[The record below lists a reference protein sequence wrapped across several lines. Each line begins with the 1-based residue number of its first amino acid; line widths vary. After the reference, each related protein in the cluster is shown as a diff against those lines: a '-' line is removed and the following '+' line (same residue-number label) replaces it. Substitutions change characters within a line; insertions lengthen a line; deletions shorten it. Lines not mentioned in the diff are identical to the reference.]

1 MRSKLSFL
9 VILSALL
16 GFSTGCPSDSDDPP
30 ADDGGVAGAGGE
42 GSASGEGGQSGEG
55 GAAGTHTSGSGGE
68 GGSGGTGGTGGT
80 GGVPTIE
87 GRTTGEKIDLLF
99 MVDNSNTMREEQA
112 ALREQFPRLIQRL
125 LAGVDLD
132 GDGTLEY
139 QGARDVH
146 LGVVSSDL
154 GLPGI
159 PNVPG
164 CMNLGDE
171 GLLNNVASPEI
182 TGCSQQFFNPPFL
195 SYVQGTSDIDQTATD
210 FACLATVGTEGCG
223 FEQQLE
229 SALKA
234 VWPGDDQNVTFVTDP
249 QGFGAT
255 GNAGPGFPNGDFI
268 RNDPN
273 DLSLVAIVLVTDEE
287 DCSSR
292 RMDHFQLDP
301 SGPLA
306 MQGLNLRCYYESLK
320 PDGGNIFST
329 ERYTQLFKMLRPGS
343 EQLVIFGAIVG
354 VPPELVTPE
363 QLAMIDYENPAA
375 VDSFYDG
382 ILAHPMMQ
390 YAIDDRETPEEPQDD
405 SLRVSC
411 TGGPE
416 GQSARAYPPRRIV
429 QVAKSFGR
437 NGFVQSICEDDF
449 VPAIDLIVTR
459 IAEAFVPVVE

>member
-1 MRSKLSFL
+1 MRSKLGFL
-9 VILSALL
+9 FILNVLVL
-16 GFSTGCPSDSDDPP
+16 GLNTGCPSDSDDPP
-30 ADDGGVAGAGGE
+30 AEDGGVAGAGGE
-42 GSASGEGGQSGEG
+42 GGTSGEGGEG

-68 GGSGGTGGTGGT
+68 GGGGTGGTGGE
-80 GGVPTIE
+80 GGGPTIE

-112 ALREQFPRLIQRL
+112 ALRAQFPRLIQRL

-139 QGARDVH
+139 EGARDVH

-159 PNVPG
+159 DNVPNCNG
-164 CMNLGDE
+164 LGDE
-171 GLLNNVASPEI
+171 GLLDNTASPEI
-182 TGCSQQFFNPPFL
+182 TGCSAETFNPPFL

-234 VWPGDDQNVTFVTDP
+234 VWPGDDQRVTFLTDLE
-249 QGFGAT
+249 GLGAT
-255 GNAGPGFPNGDFI
+255 GNAGVSFPNGEFI

-292 RMDHFQLDP
+292 QTDHFQVPPLADP
-301 SGPLA
+301 ERA

-320 PDGGNIFST
+320 PDGNIFAID
-329 ERYTQLFKMLRPGS
+329 RYTQLFKMLRPGS
-343 EQLVIFGAIVG
+343 EQLVVFGAIVG

-363 QLAMIDYENPAA
+363 KLAMIDYENPAA
-375 VDSFYDG
+375 VDAFYDG
-382 ILAHPMMQ
+382 ILAHENMQ
-390 YAIDDRETPEEPQDD
+390 YVIDDRATPEEPQDD
-405 SLRVSC
+405 MLRPSC
-411 TGGPE
+411 TSGTD
-416 GQSARAYPPRRIV
+416 AKAYPPRRIV
-429 QVAKSFGR
+429 QVAKGFGR

-459 IAEAFVPVVE
+459 IAEAFVPVTE

>member
-1 MRSKLSFL
+1 M
-9 VILSALL
+9 
-16 GFSTGCPSDSDDPP
+16 
-30 ADDGGVAGAGGE
+30 DDGGVAGAGGE
-42 GSASGEGGQSGEG
+42 GGTSGEG
-55 GAAGTHTSGSGGE
+55 GAAGTNTSGSGGE
-68 GGSGGTGGTGGT
+68 GGTGGGGTGGTGGA
-80 GGVPTIE
+80 PAIE

-112 ALREQFPRLIQRL
+112 ALRAQFPRLIERL

-139 QGARDVH
+139 EGARDVH

-154 GLPGI
+154 GLPGVENI
-159 PNVPG
+159 PG
-164 CMNLGDE
+164 CSGLGDE
-171 GLLNNVASPEI
+171 GLLNNTASPET
-182 TGCSQQFFNPPFL
+182 TGCSQQTYTPPFL

-210 FACLATVGTEGCG
+210 FACLATLGTEGCG

-234 VWPGDDQNVTFVTDP
+234 VWPGDDQRVTFVADP
-249 QGFGAT
+249 QSGFGMF
-255 GNAGPGFPNGDFI
+255 GNAGPGFANGDFI

-292 RMDHFQLDP
+292 RMDHFVIDG
-301 SGPLA
+301 SGGSELSN
-306 MQGLNLRCYYESLK
+306 QGLNLRCYYESLK
-320 PDGGNIFST
+320 GAEGNIFST
-329 ERYTQLFKMLRPGS
+329 ERYSQVFKMLRPGS
-343 EQLVIFGAIVG
+343 EQLVVFGAIVG

-363 QLAMIDYENPAA
+363 KLAMVDQDDPAA
-375 VDSFYDG
+375 VDGFYDE

-405 SLRVSC
+405 TLRVSC
-411 TGGPE
+411 TNGDLE
-416 GQSARAYPPRRIV
+416 QSARAYPPRRIV
-429 QVAKSFGR
+429 EVAKSFGR

-459 IAEAFVPVVE
+459 IAEAFIPVTE